1 MNHPRNVAIVHP
13 VMFTLR
19 RIFYALSIVL
29 IASVP
34 LLGVWI
40 MLFGTV
46 IMLAYALSE
55 WQWSDKLIN
64 IQHIFN
70 ETVTYLVC
78 VYLLLFTNFVDAEMR
93 VTLGY
98 FLLGVFVCFLAFNV
112 VIMLIMLCRKLIRLL
127 RKCITKKRRH
137 KLKQEAT
144 NILQSIKKL
153 LETKQKEKKDW
164 FAPDELD
171 YVWEPIIHYKRG
183 GGASCRIV

>member
-19 RIFYALSIVL
+19 RIVYALSIVL

-78 VYLLLFTNFVDAEMR
+78 VYLLLFTNFVDAEIR

-98 FLLGVFVCFLAFNV
+98 FLLGVFVCFLVFNA
-112 VIMLIMLCRKLIRLL
+112 VIMLIMLCRNLIQLL
-127 RKCITKKRRH
+127 RRFITKTRRH
-137 KLKQEAT
+137 KLK
-144 NILQSIKKL
+144 
-153 LETKQKEKKDW
+153 
-164 FAPDELD
+164 
-171 YVWEPIIHYKRG
+171 
-183 GGASCRIV
+183 